1 MTIKKITSLTLLI
14 AFVLLIFTSVI
25 LYIVPQGRVAYWAD
39 WHLLGLSKTQWGN
52 LHINLGVLMLIAGL
66 LHIYYNWK
74 PITAYLKNRAK
85 QMKVFTPSF
94 NVALIITLFTAI
106 GTYYEIPPMSTVIS
120 VGESIKDKGAVK
132 YGEPPYGHAELSSLK
147 LFAKKQALD
156 LDKSMQLLTAAGVA
170 VTGPEETLASI
181 AGANNMTPMQV
192 YEIIKPAM
200 NQEKTAAGITFP
212 DSPPPGF
219 GNMTLGAVCSQ
230 YDLVIPTIIRGL
242 KEKNIN
248 ATPDNT
254 IKDIAKENAVE
265 PMAVFEK
272 LHGLVNQK

>member
-74 PITAYLKNRAK
+74 PITAYLKNRAR

-106 GTYYEIPPMSTVIS
+106 GTYYEIPPMSTLIS
-120 VGESIKDKGAVK
+120 VGESIKDRGAVK

-147 LFAKKQALD
+147 LFAKKQDLD

-170 VTGPEETLASI
+170 VTGPEETLAAI
-181 AGANNMTPMQV
+181 ANANNVTPMQV
-192 YEIIKPAM
+192 YKIIKPAM
-200 NQEKTAAGITFP
+200 KQDKTDAGISFP

-219 GNMTLGAVCSQ
+219 GNMTLGAVCSR

-242 KEKNIN
+242 KKKSIN

-254 IKDIAKENAVE
+254 IKDIAKENSKE
-265 PMAVFEK
+265 PVAVFEI
-272 LHGLVNQK
+272 LHELVKKP